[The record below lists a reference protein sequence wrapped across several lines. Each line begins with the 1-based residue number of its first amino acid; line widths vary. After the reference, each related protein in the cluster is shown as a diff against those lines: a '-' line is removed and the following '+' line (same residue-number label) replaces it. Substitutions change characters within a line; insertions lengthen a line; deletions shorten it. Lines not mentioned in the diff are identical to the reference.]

1 MNLKPDCYIL
11 SCAARVNATGK
22 IGISMLRPLLLVTLA
37 GALASRI
44 LAGDLEK
51 ARDAQDKAALAALAA
66 QAAADAQKRPNDA
79 AAQYHLA
86 LAESYIAEVA
96 IEQRD
101 KNQAHTHAEAGIKAA
116 ERSVALKADVAEYH
130 RLYGTLC
137 GQAVSANLLQGMKY
151 GRCAQS
157 EVDKA
162 IQLDPKSSMNY
173 VGHGVGN
180 YYLPAQLGGGMEL
193 AIKDFQKAI
202 ELDPKSSEAHLWL
215 GLALRKAN
223 RNAEARKEFQKSLDL
238 DPARVWTKQQLDK
251 TPAQ

>member
-1 MNLKPDCYIL
+1 MV
-11 SCAARVNATGK
+11 RQ
-22 IGISMLRPLLLVTLA
+22 LLFLTLA
-37 GALASRI
+37 MSL

-51 ARDAQDKAALAALAA
+51 ARDAQDKPTLDRLQA
-66 QAAADAQKRPNDA
+66 QASAEAQKKPKDA
-79 AAQYHLA
+79 AAQYRLA

-101 KNQAHTHAEAGIKAA
+101 KNQAHLHAEAGIKAA
-116 ERSVALKADVAEYH
+116 ELAVSLNGNFAEYH

-162 IQLDPKSSMNY
+162 IQLDPKSAMNY
-173 VGHGVGN
+173 VGRGVGN
-180 YYLPAQLGGGMEL
+180 YYLPQQLGGGIDL

-202 ELDPKSSEAHLWL
+202 ELDPKSAEAHLWL

-238 DPARVWTKQQLDK
+238 EPARVWTRQQLDK